1 MSVDREHAWDEA
13 PTALLTLDRDG
24 TVVDAN
30 ATFLEWVGRARADV
44 VGRARLSQLL
54 SVGGRIYWETHLAP
68 MLHADGRA
76 EEVALEL
83 RGPDGRL
90 PVLLTA
96 VVTPFPAPPGTAP
109 VVQVALSSARERSRY
124 ERELLAARRAA
135 EDAAGRTR
143 VLQEVTSALS
153 GAVGVAGVVQALL
166 DAATTRLGAAAATF
180 WRWDR
185 SAGPVAYATSGEE
198 PGDAPPPAVDPGLRM
213 ATADGERVVVPAHG
227 QSRLRGLL
235 SLAPRRDPGM
245 DPLDLDFL
253 TAVGQQAG
261 LALDRAQMFERHAA
275 VAHELQRSLLATT
288 VPQDPRF
295 DVATSYRPGVE
306 TLEVG
311 GDFYDAFLVDDDVLA
326 VVVGDVVGRGLP
338 AASAMGQLRSAV
350 RAVAGPDVGPA
361 ALVSRLDRFVHQ
373 VPAAASAT
381 LAYAEV
387 RLSTGHVRL
396 ACAGHLPPVLLPAR
410 GAPGLV
416 WEGRSTPLGLVLP
429 SGRSEAELRLEP
441 GDRVLLY
448 TDGLVERRH
457 QSLRDGLGVLVGR
470 AAAAGALAPAE
481 AVQTLTDGFLQDQR
495 GHDDVCVL
503 LLTWHG
509 EGGAPT
515 AAPTAG

>member
-1 MSVDREHAWDEA
+1 VSADRDRAWDQV

-30 ATFLEWVGRARADV
+30 ATFLGWVGRERADV
-44 VGRARLSQLL
+44 VGRTRLSQLL

-96 VVTPFPAPPGTAP
+96 VVTPFPPPPGTAA
-109 VVQVALSSARERSRY
+109 VVQVAMSGARERSRY

-135 EDAAGRTR
+135 EDAARRTR

-153 GAVGVAGVVQALL
+153 GAVGVAGVVRALL
-166 DAATTRLGAAAATF
+166 DAATTRLWASAATF
-180 WRWDR
+180 YRWDPG
-185 SAGPVAYATSGEE
+185 AGPVPYAASGEA
-198 PGDAPPPAVDPGLRM
+198 PGDAPPPAVDPKLR
-213 ATADGERVVVPAHG
+213 AAAADGERLVVPAHG

-235 SLAPRRDPGM
+235 SLAPRDDPGT
-245 DPLDLDFL
+245 DPFDLDFL

-261 LALDRAQMFERHAA
+261 LALDRAEMFERHAA

-288 VPQDPRF
+288 APQDPRV
-295 DVATSYRPGVE
+295 DIATSYRPGVE

-373 VPAAASAT
+373 VPAAAAAT

-387 RLSTGHVRL
+387 RLSTGHVRFT
-396 ACAGHLPPVLLPAR
+396 CAGHLPPVLLPAR
-410 GAPGLV
+410 GRPGLV
-416 WEGRSTPLGLVLP
+416 WEGRSTPLGVVLP
-429 SGRSEAELRLEP
+429 AGRSEAELWLAP

-457 QSLRDGLGVLVGR
+457 QSLRDGLDVLVSR
-470 AAAAGALAPAE
+470 AAAAGMFAPAE

-503 LLTWHG
+503 LLAWHG
-509 EGGAPT
+509 AGRARTEDPS
-515 AAPTAG
+515 AA